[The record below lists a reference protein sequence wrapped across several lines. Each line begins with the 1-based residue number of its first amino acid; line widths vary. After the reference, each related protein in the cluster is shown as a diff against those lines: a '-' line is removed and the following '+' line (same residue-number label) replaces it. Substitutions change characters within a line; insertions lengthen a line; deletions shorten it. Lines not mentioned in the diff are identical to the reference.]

1 MGFKGGQN
9 YIGMFSWWCVQ
20 RHILRFE
27 GYRENHT
34 INYIHYPYIVQKSG
48 NTKCWQTT
56 TNVHNSLGFWL
67 CVYKKKIQHIVS
79 SVFVC
84 LFVFLSMCRSMK
96 ICFRKIHFFMAKVFF
111 LQIYTP
117 NFHLQLILSRIISV
131 ETVYNRQIWNPHSR
145 NFVFHS

>member
-9 YIGMFSWWCVQ
+9 YTSMFSWWCVQ

-34 INYIHYPYIVQKSG
+34 IIYIQYPYIVQKWG

-56 TNVHNSLGFWL
+56 TNVHNSLRFWL
-67 CVYKKKIQHIVS
+67 CVYKKDTAYSFIC
-79 SVFVC
+79 FC
-84 LFVFLSMCRSMK
+84 LFAFFLSMCRSMK

-111 LQIYTP
+111 LQIYMP
-117 NFHLQLILSRIISV
+117 NFHLQLIFSRIISV
-131 ETVYNRQIWNPHSR
+131 EAVYNRQIWNPHSG